1 MVSVATFSANT
12 DVHDL
17 LIINLLEV
25 SVIFIVYI
33 CLVFGENPI
42 IKRGRDPIIKRGRD
56 PIIMRGRDPIN
67 RFNLTHRIEIYKVT

>member
-1 MVSVATFSANT
+1 VYSK

-42 IKRGRDPIIKRGRD
+42 IKRGRDPII
-56 PIIMRGRDPIN
+56 MRGRDPIN
-67 RFNLTHRIEIYKVT
+67 RFNPTTFLYLSQARTWISRVMYNYI